1 MINSKYKYIHNK
13 KIKGSIFYLLLFHL
27 IFAINSS
34 VANAQEKALSFK
46 DCIKELKE
54 NNKELVALKYEKEA
68 AIYKLKSSKANYFPS
83 LDANA
88 GASSNKIDTGLGK
101 DSDMYNWGLT
111 LSQNL
116 FKGFKDSANVDLA
129 YANEAQNLAN
139 IAIAEARISKELK
152 EVFSKIVYLKKYLE
166 LSKKITHRRN
176 ENFDVVNL
184 RYEAGNENKGSFLKA
199 KAQLKE
205 ARFEEKE
212 AKRELDA
219 SLFTLAKI
227 LGRDSIENLDIKG
240 EVPHTKYNVDS
251 ETLYLNNHP
260 KLLLSKANVALSK
273 AQVKIEEGDFYPS
286 IDLTLK
292 TGGSGGSVSKNIDHS
307 IGVNANVPILN
318 FGRDTNSLNEAKS
331 NLSSMLERET
341 LSKQEIKSDIKNAK
355 ANFLSSKEKVEVNKD
370 LEEASEVRAEI
381 GRNKYNIG
389 MLTFENWDII
399 ENDLISYQKSS
410 LRSEYELIVAEANFE
425 NAIGIG
431 VLND

>member
-1 MINSKYKYIHNK
+1 M
-13 KIKGSIFYLLLFHL
+13 
-27 IFAINSS
+27 
-34 VANAQEKALSFK
+34 
-46 DCIKELKE
+46 
-54 NNKELVALKYEKEA
+54 
-68 AIYKLKSSKANYFPS
+68 
-83 LDANA
+83 
-88 GASSNKIDTGLGK
+88 
-101 DSDMYNWGLT
+101 
-111 LSQNL
+111 
-116 FKGFKDSANVDLA
+116 
-129 YANEAQNLAN
+129 
-139 IAIAEARISKELK
+139 
-152 EVFSKIVYLKKYLE
+152 
-166 LSKKITHRRN
+166 
-176 ENFDVVNL
+176 
-184 RYEAGNENKGSFLKA
+184 
-199 KAQLKE
+199 
-205 ARFEEKE
+205 
-212 AKRELDA
+212 
-219 SLFTLAKI
+219 
-227 LGRDSIENLDIKG
+227 
-240 EVPHTKYNVDS
+240 
-251 ETLYLNNHP
+251 
-260 KLLLSKANVALSK
+260 SK